1 MSRIITAFVA
11 LLLCSH
17 LGHAKTYQQLFPDT
31 VFDDP
36 KLQSFVDSLN
46 YQQGQIPLAD
56 ANAMLAVPSNFYF
69 LSKDDAYRM
78 ITEVWGNP
86 PEAARGVLGMI
97 FPASANPLDG
107 QSWGAAISYDA
118 DGYVSDEDAEKI
130 DYAELLK
137 EMQEATEAS
146 NERRQKEGYPP
157 ITLIGWAAQ
166 PYYDRATHKL
176 HWAKEL
182 QFGARESHTLNYDVR
197 ALGRYG
203 VLSMNFVAGMNQ
215 LTPIQNDI
223 PAVMAMP
230 QFKTG
235 FRYTDFVPGVDKVAA
250 YGIGALVGGKVLA
263 KTGLFV
269 VLAALLKKFWI
280 FVILAL
286 GGAWTAI
293 KRVFTGG
300 TKSAGPPTPSD

>member
-1 MSRIITAFVA
+1 
-11 LLLCSH
+11 
-17 LGHAKTYQQLFPDT
+17 
-31 VFDDP
+31 
-36 KLQSFVDSLN
+36 
-46 YQQGQIPLAD
+46 
-56 ANAMLAVPSNFYF
+56 MLAVPSNFYF
-69 LSKDDAYRM
+69 LSKDDAYRV
-78 ITEVWGNP
+78 ITEAWGNP

-97 FPASANPLDG
+97 FPASASPLDG
-107 QSWGAAISYDA
+107 RSWGAAISYDA
-118 DGYVSDEDAEKI
+118 DGYVSDEEAEKI
-130 DYAELLK
+130 DYAELLS
-137 EMQEATEAS
+137 EMQKAMAAG
-146 NERRQKEGYPP
+146 NERRQKDGYPP

-182 QFGARESHTLNYDVR
+182 QFGERSHTLNYDVR

-203 VLSMNFVAGMNQ
+203 VLSMNFVAAMDQ
-215 LTPIQNDI
+215 LTPIRSDI

-250 YGIGALVGGKVLA
+250 YGIGGLVAGKVLA

-269 VLAALLKKFWI
+269 VLLALLKKLWI

-286 GGAWTAI
+286 GGLWTAI

-300 TKSAGPPTPSD
+300 TRSAGPPTVSD